1 MDAADA
7 KQADRG
13 AKAPWSWPPRLN
25 RSMEI
30 LAGLLVALS
39 AFGAGRGQTE
49 RSASAM
55 ERSRA
60 RAETS
65 IDVSTRRCEAR
76 LRGYMQAII
85 DEATGR
91 VAG

>member
-30 LAGLLVALS
+30 PAGLLVAPS
-39 AFGAGRGQTE
+39 AFGAGRGQAE

-60 RAETS
+60 RRKF
-65 IDVSTRRCEAR
+65 DRRLNPP
-76 LRGYMQAII
+76 LRS
-85 DEATGR
+85 ATALLY
-91 VAG
+91 AGDHR